1 MLANRRR
8 YPRAAL
14 RSRCWC
20 ETDDITLYA
29 RAMNVSEGGMFIRT
43 YAPLQRGS
51 PAKLRFQVDPGCEVA
66 ADAVVVWVREAAEP
80 EHAVPGMG
88 LQFTTIDEASLAA
101 IRDFIARSN
110 GKQSSWPA

>member
-14 RSRCWC
+14 GSRCWC
-20 ETDDITLYA
+20 ETDGITLYA
-29 RAMNVSEGGMFIRT
+29 RAMNVSEGGLFIRT

-51 PAKLRFQVDPGCEVA
+51 PARLRFPVDKGGEVA
-66 ADAVVVWVREAAEP
+66 ADAVVVWVREPAEP
-80 EHAVPGMG
+80 EHVVPGMG

-101 IRDFIARSN
+101 IRDFIARADDTRSF
-110 GKQSSWPA
+110 WPA